1 MKKKNIYKWA
11 IGAVVLVLAVF
22 FIFRVTSKGEIKGD
36 LVEVKEGDVSTYYSF
51 SGSVEA
57 KNRKI
62 YFAEAPL
69 QVSEFLVEEGE
80 KVEKDTPLYKN
91 TVGEEI
97 KSDIDG
103 EVFGIQ
109 VDENAQINPGTKI
122 MEVVNY
128 SDLKLKVKV
137 DEYDL
142 NSIEV
147 GTEVDVTINS
157 LDKTFKGEIVSISK
171 EGVYMNGVTFFETII
186 SIEKDENIKV
196 GMSAEAKVLN
206 EESKNVGILPMKA
219 IKFKEDNTPYVTI
232 KIDEELE
239 SKDIE
244 VGVTDGV
251 NVEIKSGLNIGDKV
265 FIQSMEQNTFGPPPG
280 VIERQEF
287 EEDTS
292 KNKEDNNE

>member
-1 MKKKNIYKWA
+1 MKKKNVYKWA
-11 IGAVVLVLAVF
+11 IGAAVVALAVF
-22 FIFRVTSKGEIKGD
+22 LIFRLSSEKEIKGD
-36 LVEVKEGDVSTYYSF
+36 LIEVEEGDIVTYYSF
-51 SGSVEA
+51 SGSIEA
-57 KNRKI
+57 KNRKT

-69 QVSEFLVEEGE
+69 QISGFLVEEGE
-80 KVEKDTPLYKN
+80 KVKKDTPLYKN
-91 TVGEEI
+91 TMGEEI

-103 EVFGIQ
+103 EVFGIE

-128 SDLKLKVKV
+128 SDLELKVKV

-142 NSIEV
+142 SSIEI
-147 GTEVDVTINS
+147 GTEVDVTINA
-157 LDKTFKGEIVSISK
+157 LNKTFKGEVVSISK
-171 EGVYMNGVTFFETII
+171 EGIYMNGVTFFETVI
-186 SIEKDENIKV
+186 SVEKDENIKV
-196 GMSAEAKVLN
+196 GMSAEAKVLD
-206 EESKNVGILPMKA
+206 EEVKNAGVLPMKA

-232 KIDEELE
+232 KIDEELK

-287 EEDTS
+287 EEDTNE
-292 KNKEDNNE
+292 NKEDSNE

>member
-1 MKKKNIYKWA
+1 MKKKNVYKWA
-11 IGAVVLVLAVF
+11 IGAAVLALAVF
-22 FIFRVTSKGEIKGD
+22 LVFRLTSEKEIKGD
-36 LVEVKEGDVSTYYSF
+36 LIEVKEGDIVTYYSF
-51 SGSVEA
+51 SGSVGA
-57 KNRKI
+57 KDRKT

-69 QVSEFLVEEGE
+69 QISEFLVEEGE

-91 TVGEEI
+91 TMDEEI

-103 EVFGIQ
+103 EVFGIE
-109 VDENAQINPGTKI
+109 VDENAQISPGTKI

-128 SDLKLKVKV
+128 GDLELKVKV

-142 NSIEV
+142 NSIEI
-147 GTEVDVTINS
+147 GTEVDVTINA
-157 LDKTFKGEIVSISK
+157 LNKTFKGEIVSISK

-186 SIEKDENIKV
+186 SIENDENIKV
-196 GMSAEAKVLN
+196 GMSAEAKVLD
-206 EESKNVGILPMKA
+206 EESKNVGVLPMKA
-219 IKFKEDNTPYVTI
+219 VKFKEDNTPYVTI
-232 KIDEELE
+232 KIDEELK

-265 FIQSMEQNTFGPPPG
+265 FIQSMEQNAFGPPPG

-287 EEDTS
+287 EEDTNE
-292 KNKEDNNE
+292 NKEDNNE